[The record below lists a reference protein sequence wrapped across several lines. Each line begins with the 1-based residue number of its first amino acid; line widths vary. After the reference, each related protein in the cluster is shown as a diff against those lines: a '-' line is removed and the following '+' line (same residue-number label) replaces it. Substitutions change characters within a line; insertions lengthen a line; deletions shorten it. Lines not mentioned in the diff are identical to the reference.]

1 MKKLLLL
8 SSTLFFLFPYAVSAS
23 WSVGGSGGEVY
34 EIGRGDLNAL
44 YPNETRSVEQV
55 LPPGLTGSIS
65 SIYWQGTNAGTLI
78 PCYLRKDNSALIQ
91 VSSAT
96 TSNPYIQKCDF
107 SSAGLSFVSTS
118 TYKFGVAFFMSGT
131 IFGSDVSENYGSST
145 CTYVRNL
152 SAESS
157 CDSIQALR
165 ISSDFLY
172 SPDSDY
178 STHIISLKPE
188 NGSTTGN
195 VVNFGLEYWI
205 SIEDMD
211 LYNEVT
217 VVLRNIDQNVLLLG
231 AFSPSD
237 ILLYEGVITTAGL
250 HTYATS
256 TFLGDG
262 NYRLEAWLT
271 ASDFWSW
278 SELNISQSTQ
288 FTVNQGTFIGNISQN
303 SYASYGALL
312 ASTTATSTLALSKSC
327 KPFSGEFDTV
337 NCLAFLFIPDA
348 YLAQQSIE
356 NFRSEVLTR
365 FPLGYVTDF
374 ISILSTG
381 TSTTVTLVDLQVP
394 GILPGGGKTMT
405 LTIDEHSLDMLLNA
419 TSSVFA
425 TTKQNDSRTFREITE
440 EYWLIV
446 LGVLTLLYILRR
458 ILGDAVIPELRSFGE
473 QEPLYASAETMR
485 RARKQNTRGS
495 VYSSRGWDK

>member
-8 SSTLFFLFPYAVSAS
+8 SSTLFFLFPFAVSAS
-23 WSVGGSGGEVY
+23 SFVTVEPDGWNLCVTNTSSYYYYTFSSSSQRQVQFPPNFGTDQCDVSYNGDTFFDFAQYGGAQIGAYSVKSTDTTNTSPTYTADEAIAMGYVVEFFSYDGSTITSSGEV
-34 EIGRGDLNAL
+34 
-44 YPNETRSVEQV
+44 S
-55 LPPGLTGSIS
+55 
-65 SIYWQGTNAGTLI
+65 
-78 PCYLRKDNSALIQ
+78 
-91 VSSAT
+91 T
-96 TSNPYIQKCDF
+96 TTTTQIF
-107 SSAGLSFVSTS
+107 SLS
-118 TYKFGVAFFMSGT
+118 
-131 IFGSDVSENYGSST
+131 
-145 CTYVRNL
+145 
-152 SAESS
+152 
-157 CDSIQALR
+157 
-165 ISSDFLY
+165 
-172 SPDSDY
+172 
-178 STHIISLKPE
+178 PE

-195 VVNFGLEYWI
+195 VVNFGMTYFISPTDIIEYG
-205 SIEDMD
+205 
-211 LYNEVT
+211 NVT
-217 VVLRNIDQNVLLLG
+217 VLLRNIDQNVLLVG
-231 AFSPSD
+231 GFSPSD
-237 ILLYEGVITTAGL
+237 IVLYNNENESAGF
-250 HTYATS
+250 HSFATS

-262 NYRLEAWLT
+262 NYRLMAYISGINLFQWQDLEVT
-271 ASDFWSW
+271 A
-278 SELNISQSTQ
+278 STQ

-425 TTKQNDSRTFREITE
+425 TTKQDDPRTFREITE

-446 LGVLTLLYILRR
+446 LGVLTILYMLRR
-458 ILGDAVIPELRSFGE
+458 ILGVAVIPELRSFGE

-485 RARKQNTRGS
+485 RARNQNTRGS